1 MSQVGVAACPKCGAR
16 YGVEDS
22 AAGQTLPC
30 PACGTKFVVQPV
42 ARAADDFL
50 PPTVDLASGGPVIP
64 ATRVLEPVVY
74 PYREIP
80 WTPIAIGTG
89 LCLVLGLI
97 LFGGWQAYKAID
109 AAVASTATDQ
119 EDQSPTVAGDKA
131 IRAASDVADQVAA
144 DASAAV
150 QGAGS
155 MIDRL
160 AGAVTDSIDVPK
172 TLPDSHD
179 RLADEYAQL
188 RSDYLRVRDEFSA
201 GNTGDTADKLTDL
214 QLRTEDLAIRWFLLA
229 PMTSEQRDRLQP
241 PLKVQF
247 ERGRDGTAIGEP
259 DKTFASDRAASV
271 IAARLENSEKMLLLA
286 LSAAMMP
293 PKPLSPL
300 EEKYAEAAAASKEIC
315 RQLYSVRSAADLERV
330 SPAVQSESA
339 RLRVAAEAAA
349 QMGGGFDLTNLEA
362 SYRMASFMAQV
373 GMAQHVSEHVRTRF
387 GLGVVEAAQAA
398 STAEARR
405 AEEEKGS
412 EFGSSIASLLADYS
426 LAATQIMM
434 NATRPKTPDGTPVAV
449 TSVTTGGGPTIN
461 VPGFGMPPGFGP
473 PGFGPRG
480 FGPPPGFGPAGGFG
494 PSSGFGG
501 GPAGAAAAEN
511 VQADFEAKRQTFV
524 DRNGAEQT
532 LTVRASGGTEGQ
544 FTALQATVMR
554 LVRPRSHSMFRTGP
568 QFQLL
573 VAYDGDVEVIAG
585 AITSGKVTSTDVTG
599 RLIVVDFK

>member
-30 PACGTKFVVQPV
+30 PACGTKFVVHPV

-50 PPTVDLASGGPVIP
+50 PPSVDLAAGGPIVP

-80 WTPIAIGTG
+80 WTLIAIGTG

-97 LFGGWQAYKAID
+97 LFGGWQAYQAID
-109 AAVASTATDQ
+109 AAVASATDG
-119 EDQSPTVAGDKA
+119 ESETDAAAGDQA
-131 IRAASDVADQVAA
+131 MRAASDVADQVAS
-144 DASAAV
+144 DATAAV
-150 QGAGS
+150 KGAS
-155 MIDRL
+155 SVIDRL
-160 AGAVTDSIDVPK
+160 AGAVTESIDVPQI
-172 TLPDSHD
+172 LPDSHD

-247 ERGRDGTAIGEP
+247 ERGRDGAAIGEP

-315 RQLYSVRSAADLERV
+315 RQLYSVRSATDLERV

-349 QMGGGFDLTNLEA
+349 QMGGGLDLTNLEA
-362 SYRMASFMAQV
+362 SQRMASFMAQV

-434 NATRPKTPDGTPVAV
+434 NATRPKTPEGTTVAV

-480 FGPPPGFGPAGGFG
+480 FGPPPGFGPSGGFG

-501 GPAGAAAAEN
+501 GPAGAAAAAN